1 MKPYS
6 PHRNKG
12 QFRKR
17 EAWRSVLTVSTLCAM
32 MAGSVITSDG
42 HATDID
48 LPELGDSTSGIV
60 SLQQE
65 KELGTAWLASFRRQ
79 VKVVDDPLLE
89 DYLED
94 LVYRLVIHNNQL
106 KERDLQL
113 VVVSNPTINAFAVP
127 GGVIGVHDG
136 LLQYAQNEDQ
146 LAAVLAH
153 ELGHLSQRHFARS
166 LEEQRSNSLPMM
178 AALLGS
184 LVLMATAGGDAGI
197 AALSASQAAAIQNQ
211 LRFSRENEQEADRI
225 GMATLAAA
233 DMNPEA
239 VANMF
244 EQMLRAYRF
253 AGSRPPEFLLTHPV
267 TESRVADARS
277 RAGKYGK
284 TRNSDNFEFYLMQA
298 RVRLSFES
306 SPTAAVKRFRS
317 ELEKNT
323 GNADANHYG
332 LGLSLAAAGQFDEAR
347 KELSALYTK
356 SPQQIPYVV
365 SLAELEANALNY
377 DAALKLLE
385 RHLAVAPDNHPLS
398 MTYAQTLLRAGR
410 PKDAERVLVAHV
422 KRNAKKPE
430 IWYLLAET
438 HGLAGNIPGVHQ
450 ARAEYFVLNGIFDQA
465 QRQLQYALPLVK
477 DDYQTTS
484 RIQNRIREIEEMK
497 RNNEF

>member
-1 MKPYS
+1 MKSS
-6 PHRNKG
+6 PP
-12 QFRKR
+12 
-17 EAWRSVLTVSTLCAM
+17 RSYLPAFVLSALLVT
-32 MAGSVITSDG
+32 AGTGSLRAVG
-42 HATDID
+42 ADIE
-48 LPELGDSTSGIV
+48 LPELGDGTSGIV

-79 VKVVDDPLLE
+79 VKTVNDPLLE
-89 DYLED
+89 DYLEE
-94 LVYRLVIHNNQL
+94 LIYRLVTHSQL
-106 KERDLQL
+106 KERELQL
-113 VVVSNPTINAFAVP
+113 VLVNNPTINAFAVP
-127 GGVIGVHDG
+127 GGVIGVHNG

-146 LAAVLAH
+146 LGAVLAH
-153 ELGHLSQRHFARS
+153 ELAHLSQRHFARS

-184 LVLMATAGGDAGI
+184 LVLMATSGGEAGV
-197 AALSASQAAAIQNQ
+197 AAMSASQAAMIQNQ

-225 GMATLAAA
+225 GMATLASA

-244 EQMLRAYRF
+244 EQMLRVYRL

-267 TESRVADARS
+267 TENRVADARN
-277 RAGKYGK
+277 RAAKYGK
-284 TRNSDNFEFYLMQA
+284 TRNSDNLEFYLMQA

-306 SPTAAVKRFRS
+306 SPGAAVKRFRA
-317 ELEKNT
+317 EIDKNL
-323 GNADANHYG
+323 GNREANHYG
-332 LGLSLAAAGQFDEAR
+332 LGLALLAAGQIDDAR
-347 KELSALYTK
+347 KELAALHAK
-356 SPQQIPYVV
+356 SPQRIAYVV
-365 SLAELEANALNY
+365 SLAELESTAMNY
-377 DAALKLLE
+377 DKALRLLE
-385 RHLAVAPDNHPLS
+385 EHIAVTPDNHPLS

-422 KRNAKKPE
+422 KRNAKKPD

-477 DDYQTTS
+477 NDYQATS

-497 RNNEF
+497 RNSEF